1 MIVARIVADK
11 VEIKRY
17 RRLLEWDYSKGVS
30 LSITIAVD
38 RSNCVRSIMAAGL
51 P

>member
-1 MIVARIVADK
+1 MAAEK

-17 RRLLEWDYSKGVS
+17 RQLLEWDYSKGAS
-30 LSITIAVD
+30 LFITIAVD
-38 RSNCVRSIMAAGL
+38 RSNCVRPIMAAGL